1 MLNILCTFQ
10 FQILDLKMKQDGQ
23 LNLLRQKQR
32 SDEAAKRLKDEIHSI
47 KAQKVSLT
55 SLI

>member
-1 MLNILCTFQ
+1 MLNISCTFQ

-23 LNLLRQKQR
+23 LNLLKQKQR